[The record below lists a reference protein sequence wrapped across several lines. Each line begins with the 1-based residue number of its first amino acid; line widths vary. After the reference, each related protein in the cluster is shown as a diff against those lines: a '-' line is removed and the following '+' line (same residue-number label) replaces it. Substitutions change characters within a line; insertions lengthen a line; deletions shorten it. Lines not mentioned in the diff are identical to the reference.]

1 MNISVLGVDAP
12 LKNRMLQPKALGGRN
27 VASNPEGK
35 NGAAAVKSLVNTK
48 ITGKWMLII
57 PKVV

>member
-12 LKNRMLQPKALGGRN
+12 LKKPDASALKALGGRN

-35 NGAAAVKSLVNTK
+35 NMELQLFKA
-48 ITGKWMLII
+48 W
-57 PKVV
+57 